1 MLRYFSLVLLNLT
14 ILVAAIL
21 QGKLEW
27 IIIFIFLKNFF
38 EENVQKHLNIIPSL
52 LWHP

>member
-27 IIIFIFLKNFF
+27 IIIFIFLKFF
-38 EENVQKHLNIIPSL
+38 EENVKKHLNIIPSL